1 MSELVGKLTF
11 LSIVIIAAIIFVAA
25 AVFVMFSIL
34 CANVAQIKKTLRQ
47 ILEAT
52 NKRRNSISVDYLTPK
67 T

>member
-11 LSIVIIAAIIFVAA
+11 LSIAIITAIIFVAV

-34 CANVAQIKKTLRQ
+34 CANVAQMKKTLRK

-52 NKRRNSISVDYLTPK
+52 NKRKNSIAVDYLTPK

>member
-11 LSIVIIAAIIFVAA
+11 LSIAIITAIIFVAV

-34 CANVAQIKKTLRQ
+34 CANVAQMKKTLRK

-52 NKRRNSISVDYLTPK
+52 NKRKNNISVDYLTPK

>member
-1 MSELVGKLTF
+1 MSEIVGKLTF
-11 LSIVIIAAIIFVAA
+11 LSIVIITAIIFVAV

-34 CANVAQIKKTLRQ
+34 CANVAQMKKTLRK

-52 NKRRNSISVDYLTPK
+52 NKRKNHISVDYLTPK

>member
-11 LSIVIIAAIIFVAA
+11 LSIAIITAIIFVAV

-34 CANVAQIKKTLRQ
+34 CANVAQMKKTLRK

-52 NKRRNSISVDYLTPK
+52 NKRKSQISVDYLTPK